1 LGRIPLLRN
10 RRLAINGVTVA
21 CDGKAFDHSTA
32 RFGKELR
39 AVRIGT
45 KWDLALHDP
54 LYQRKVVF
62 AEYADHVVIHPS

>member
-1 LGRIPLLRN
+1 MPLLRDC
-10 RRLAINGVTVA
+10 RLAISGVTVA
-21 CDGKAFDHSTA
+21 CDGKAFDHSAA

-45 KWDLALHDP
+45 KWELALHDP
-54 LYQRKVVF
+54 FYQRKVVF